1 MAFSWYSLWKIP
13 LLFMLRKI
21 FILLKGSCLPPSW
34 TYVLLLF
41 LICSNVLATEIRRAE
56 ITLQD
61 TSYILSA
68 DIDYQLS
75 EKASEALQNGVPLF
89 WILHV
94 KVAQQRHNLWDKILV
109 ELNMRYRIQYH
120 ALLNMYRV
128 KNEYSGAVDNFS
140 TLSAAL
146 DWMSTIRNVRILDRD
161 EIAAQKHYVAAVKV
175 HFDRDAL
182 PLPLRPAAYI
192 NPQWYLSSDWTV
204 WPLKK

>member
-1 MAFSWYSLWKIP
+1 MIS
-13 LLFMLRKI
+13 KI
-21 FILLKGSCLPPSW
+21 FILLKGHCLLPYW
-34 TYVLLLF
+34 TFALF
-41 LICSNVLATEIRRAE
+41 LFLLCSNVLATDIRRAE
-56 ITLQD
+56 IILQD
-61 TSYILSA
+61 NSYILSA

-75 EKASEALQNGVPLF
+75 EKAREALQNGVPLF

-94 KVAQQRHNLWDKILV
+94 KVTQQRHNLWDKILA
-109 ELNMRYRIQYH
+109 ELTMRYRIQYH

-146 DWMSTIRNVRILDRD
+146 DWMSTIRNVQILDRD
-161 EIAAQKHYVAAVKV
+161 EIEPLKHYVVAIKV

-182 PLPLRPAAYI
+182 PLPLRPVAYI
-192 NPQWYLSSDWTV
+192 NSQWYLSSDWTV